1 MLNTAQFSAVK
12 DLSETKALQ
21 SLAIESKSF
30 KEFKDEANKI
40 VDVINDQWLRVE
52 QDLCKRNAIQG
63 EVWRNMEKDK
73 DLYPYWEYKTEE
85 DDRVRDEHAAL
96 EGLIFKIGDPEGD
109 SVHPENGWG
118 CRCHSEPVDDMY
130 LKEENKEVSKGS
142 DYLNEK
148 DPETGNA
155 YIDKNF
161 RYNPGIQG
169 PLPNDSSYFDV
180 LKNINKLDA
189 EDFDL

>member
-1 MLNTAQFSAVK
+1 MLNTAQFSAAK

-40 VDVINDQWLRVE
+40 VDVIDNQWLRVE

-109 SVHPENGWG
+109 SVHPENGWN

-130 LKEENKEVSKGS
+130 LKEENKEISKGA

-148 DPETGNA
+148 DPETGDS

-180 LKNINKLDA
+180 LKNINKLDV